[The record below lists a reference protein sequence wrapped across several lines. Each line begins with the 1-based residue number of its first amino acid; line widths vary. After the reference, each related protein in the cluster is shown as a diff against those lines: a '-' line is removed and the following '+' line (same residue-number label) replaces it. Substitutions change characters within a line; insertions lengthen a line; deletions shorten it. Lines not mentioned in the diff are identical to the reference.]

1 LELCKYIWMWDT
13 RQLFLFSI
21 YRPQPTACLALMTAQ
36 SRFSQLV
43 RRCSPT
49 EKEAKNPTPSRLET
63 RRPPK
68 QAKERDPSPHRAAA
82 APANPTAA
90 RPPTHLPSTPTLAHR
105 SPTATLLFSATAG
118 KRKETGRASPAPR
131 HRHGAYS
138 PARVRS
144 VRGVV
149 LKPSSSQARTA
160 FDFSHPALRAP
171 MLRLHLT
178 CSSLAPGPLV
188 SSGLAAR

>member
-1 LELCKYIWMWDT
+1 VPSADDCTKP
-13 RQLFLFSI
+13 LFSA
-21 YRPQPTACLALMTAQ
+21 RPALLPDRERSQESDPVETRDAPTAEASKAARSQ
-36 SRFSQLV
+36 STSRG
-43 RRCSPT
+43 RCSGQP
-49 EKEAKNPTPSRLET
+49 NGS
-63 RRPPK
+63 
-68 QAKERDPSPHRAAA
+68 
-82 APANPTAA
+82 
-90 RPPTHLPSTPTLAHR
+90 PPTHLPSTPTLAHR

-160 FDFSHPALRAP
+160 FDFSHPAPRAP

-188 SSGLAAR
+188 SSGLVPWLRQRLSW

>member
-1 LELCKYIWMWDT
+1 MSSADDCTKP
-13 RQLFLFSI
+13 LFSA
-21 YRPQPTACLALMTAQ
+21 RPALLPDRERSQESDPVETRDAPTAEASKGARSQ
-36 SRFSQLV
+36 STSRG
-43 RRCSPT
+43 RCSGQP
-49 EKEAKNPTPSRLET
+49 NGS
-63 RRPPK
+63 
-68 QAKERDPSPHRAAA
+68 
-82 APANPTAA
+82 
-90 RPPTHLPSTPTLAHR
+90 PPTHLPSTPTLAHR

-160 FDFSHPALRAP
+160 FDFSHPASEL
-171 MLRLHLT
+171 L
-178 CSSLAPGPLV
+178 CSAFT
-188 SSGLAAR
+188 